1 MTTAVAE
8 LENGLGTLA
17 GTGKLLRFQARRTRV
32 YLIGWFTGLVGG
44 TWLMA
49 SAFPDLYPTAEDRAQ
64 YAMTVNTPA
73 MRSMTGPETY
83 IDAYAASTGAMF
95 AHNMMLWTGA
105 LTAVMFILLIIR
117 VTRADEETSRL
128 EVIRSEPVGRRAD
141 LAAALLLATIT
152 AVVLGLLIALSVA
165 GIDGVD
171 AGGALL
177 YGATHA
183 AIGLVFAGVA
193 AVAAQLGAFGSS
205 ANGIGFGALSVSVL
219 FAAVG
224 SAQGNWVAWLSPVG
238 WSQSTYVMTPEQR
251 WWPLAV
257 SAVFGLLAVWLA
269 FALVTHRDFGQGM
282 MAGRA
287 GRAEADASLSGIGT
301 LTFRLTRGLMW
312 AAVITMVLL
321 GAAYGSVIGSADDML
336 ETLSETQQQVLN
348 QGGASIEENFAA
360 TIAAISALFATL
372 FGLLVVGRARKE
384 ETGGRGELLAAGAVP
399 RSGWPGSYLPV
410 ALTTVTVAVVVGGAL
425 LAVTGSSS
433 LGDWGFFGKL
443 FGASVLQ
450 LPAVWVLTAFAFAA
464 YAWLPRLGWL
474 RWLAWIFAFVVA
486 YYGQLLDMP
495 GWLMAVSPFDHIAKY
510 PAQEVE
516 WLPIT
521 ALVVVAAALAALG
534 YAGARRR
541 DLHFS

>member
-1 MTTAVAE
+1 MTAATAE
-8 LENGLGTLA
+8 LEERLGTLA
-17 GTGKLLRFQARRTRV
+17 GTGKLLRFQARRTRL
-32 YLIGWFTGLVGG
+32 YLIGWFAGLVGG
-44 TWLMA
+44 TWLIA
-49 SAFPDLYPTAEDRAQ
+49 SAFPNLYPTAEDRAQ
-64 YAMTVNTPA
+64 YAITVNTPA

-83 IDAYAASTGAMF
+83 IDAYAQSTGAMF

-105 LTAVMFILLIIR
+105 LTAVMFVLLITR

-128 EVIRSEPVGRRAD
+128 EVIRSGPVGRRAD
-141 LAAALLLATIT
+141 LAAALLLATVA

-177 YGATHA
+177 YGAAHA
-183 AIGLVFAGVA
+183 AIGLVFAGIA
-193 AVAAQLGAFGSS
+193 AVTAQLGAFSSS
-205 ANGIGFGALSVSVL
+205 ANGIGFAALGASVL

-224 SAQGNWVAWLSPVG
+224 NAQDNWATWLSPIG
-238 WSQSTYVMTPEQR
+238 WSQLTYVMTPEQR

-257 SAVFGLLAVWLA
+257 SAVVGALAVSLA

-282 MAGRA
+282 MASRA

-312 AAVITMVLL
+312 AAVITMLLL
-321 GAAYGSVIGSADDML
+321 GSAYGSILGSADDML
-336 ETLSETQQQVLN
+336 ETLSEAQQQVLD
-348 QGGASIEENFAA
+348 QGGSSIEENFAA

-372 FGLLVVGRARKE
+372 FGLLVIGRARKE
-384 ETGGRGELLAAGAVP
+384 ETGGRGELHAAGAVP

-410 ALTTVTVAVVVGGAL
+410 ALTTATVAVAVGGVCLAL
-425 LAVTGSSS
+425 MGSLS
-433 LGDWGFFGKL
+433 LGDWGFFGRL

-464 YAWLPRLGWL
+464 YAWLPRAGWL
-474 RWLAWIFAFVVA
+474 RWLAWIYAFVVA
-486 YYGQLLDMP
+486 YYGQLLEMP
-495 GWLMAVSPFDHIAKY
+495 GWLKAISPFDHIAKY
-510 PAQEVE
+510 PAADVE
-516 WLPIT
+516 WLPI
-521 ALVVVAAALAALG
+521 AVLVLVAAAISALG